1 MSGIFQLDP
10 APWRARAW
18 AVLKFCTLFFTG
30 IGFVAGALS
39 IAGGNTI
46 SMNGTAI
53 EGWRGVWVLT
63 FGLGLGGFLFGL
75 IWFLLLSAIGIA
87 AQQGK

>member
-1 MSGIFQLDP
+1 VSGIFQLDP
-10 APWRARAW
+10 SLWRNRAW

-30 IGFVAGALS
+30 LGFVAGALS

-53 EGWRGVWVLT
+53 EGWPGVWVLT
-63 FGLGLGGFLFGL
+63 FGLGFGGFLFGL
-75 IWFLLLSAIGIA
+75 IWFLLFRAVATASE
-87 AQQGK
+87 